1 MTKIGQGLEARNS
14 NYMHKEN
21 VHANLKSRNAT
32 ILEPVRAELT
42 LGTDSRVIPRRPAT
56 RQDIAGDG
64 LLFASNGFRTRDD
77 EFDRHINEYK

>member
-32 ILEPVRAELT
+32 ILEPGIAELT
-42 LGTDSRVIPRRPAT
+42 L
-56 RQDIAGDG
+56 
-64 LLFASNGFRTRDD
+64 
-77 EFDRHINEYK
+77 